1 MGAPPPGARRI
12 QYGYYPNG
20 KLKTLTDAA
29 GNVTTWQRDIQGRVI
44 SKTYA
49 DGKGDTL
56 AYEATTSRL
65 KRITDALGQSKTFSY
80 TMDDRV
86 AELDYSGATNPTAS
100 VSYRYDSAYP
110 RISSVTDGTGSH
122 NYSYNAVGSLGANHV
137 SEETVPGQSDTLRTQ
152 YDTLGRPTER
162 RIGSL
167 SETWSYDALG
177 RQVGHGTPLGQF
189 SYAYLGETGQTS
201 SQQLEGSQLRTEY
214 RYEDNRNDRRLKAI
228 DNDGAMKGGWT
239 GGYGDQDRDALA
251 GSLHMQGGRMPTGDG
266 WHDGGRWNEGD
277 RWHEGGRW
285 NEGDRWHEGGRH
297 GDYGYHERAPWPP
310 FGHGHGG
317 APAHRASSF
326 FYETDAENRIVSLLE
341 AGREGLKPHWYRY
354 DAADRLLADDSRSR
368 NDRRYSYD
376 AADNRTSATS
386 RTAKQTIVPNALN
399 QMQTVNG
406 QPTQYDA
413 AGNLLEDEAR
423 QYDWDAEHR
432 LIRIRY
438 KAQAG
443 KETRFGYDGLGR
455 RTVITEVD
463 GTGTTETHYVWCG
476 EAICQKRDA
485 NGQLLRAYYPE
496 GEYGPEIGKRVAKA
510 DAGTETDADG
520 DEHDGRGQD
529 GDDGK
534 SAPQT
539 ESTGSLIY
547 ARNHL
552 GSVTDTL
559 TPDGR
564 AVTHT
569 EYGPYGEL
577 VKSQGR
583 AEYRSDFGYAGMQ
596 YHAASGMYL
605 TLFRAYDPGTG
616 RWVSRDP
623 IGEDGGG
630 NLYAYVGGNP
640 VSFADPLGLC
650 RDCDKSRKLAWDYYG
665 KLQARFPNQ
674 YPKAPSAIIFG
685 PLPPDHGGMVS
696 PLLPGVMILP
706 QDFCE
711 LSDKNTFDF
720 YWAIAHEGLHINQ
733 GWIDLVRT
741 RGDTPAHD
749 QIDQKGLDNARAVT
763 GRQF

>member
-1 MGAPPPGARRI
+1 
-12 QYGYYPNG
+12 
-20 KLKTLTDAA
+20 
-29 GNVTTWQRDIQGRVI
+29 
-44 SKTYA
+44 
-49 DGKGDTL
+49 
-56 AYEATTSRL
+56 
-65 KRITDALGQSKTFSY
+65 
-80 TMDDRV
+80 
-86 AELDYSGATNPTAS
+86 
-100 VSYRYDSAYP
+100 
-110 RISSVTDGTGSH
+110 
-122 NYSYNAVGSLGANHV
+122 
-137 SEETVPGQSDTLRTQ
+137 
-152 YDTLGRPTER
+152 
-162 RIGSL
+162 
-167 SETWSYDALG
+167 
-177 RQVGHGTPLGQF
+177 
-189 SYAYLGETGQTS
+189 
-201 SQQLEGSQLRTEY
+201 
-214 RYEDNRNDRRLKAI
+214 
-228 DNDGAMKGGWT
+228 MKGGWT
-239 GGYGDQDRDALA
+239 GGYGDQDRDRDALA

-297 GDYGYHERAPWPP
+297 GDYGHHERAPWPP

-463 GTGTTETHYVWCG
+463 GVGTTETHYVWCG

-496 GEYGPEIGKRVAKA
+496 GESGPEIGKRVAKA
-510 DAGTETDADG
+510 DTATETDADG
-520 DEHDGRGQD
+520 DEHDGRDQD

-534 SAPQT
+534 AAPQT

-623 IGEDGGG
+623 IGERGGF
-630 NLYAYVGGNP
+630 NLYGYVGENP
-640 VSFADPLGLC
+640 VSSVDPLGRSAKDVARIISSFHIITGQMTGDGLRDPNGTYNNTC
-650 RDCDKSRKLAWDYYG
+650 RA
-665 KLQARFPNQ
+665 
-674 YPKAPSAIIFG
+674 
-685 PLPPDHGGMVS
+685 LPW
-696 PLLPGVMILP
+696 LPGCPNPNRFKDCGEQTEYMNSKLD
-706 QDFCE
+706 QQTYD
-711 LSDKNTFDF
+711 
-720 YWAIAHEGLHINQ
+720 AH
-733 GWIDLVRT
+733 WFF
-741 RGDTPAHD
+741 
-749 QIDQKGLDNARAVT
+749 GLDSGFGHAWGFAYSSDPNDPVITYDTRANSISVDQNCPNCHGWFGDRMWGIDNIPGRNA
-763 GRQF
+763 GH

>member
-1 MGAPPPGARRI
+1 MG
-12 QYGYYPNG
+12 
-20 KLKTLTDAA
+20 
-29 GNVTTWQRDIQGRVI
+29 VV
-44 SKTYA
+44 
-49 DGKGDTL
+49 
-56 AYEATTSRL
+56 
-65 KRITDALGQSKTFSY
+65 
-80 TMDDRV
+80 V
-86 AELDYSGATNPTAS
+86 SG
-100 VSYRYDSAYP
+100 
-110 RISSVTDGTGSH
+110 
-122 NYSYNAVGSLGANHV
+122 
-137 SEETVPGQSDTLRTQ
+137 
-152 YDTLGRPTER
+152 
-162 RIGSL
+162 
-167 SETWSYDALG
+167 
-177 RQVGHGTPLGQF
+177 
-189 SYAYLGETGQTS
+189 
-201 SQQLEGSQLRTEY
+201 
-214 RYEDNRNDRRLKAI
+214 
-228 DNDGAMKGGWT
+228 
-239 GGYGDQDRDALA
+239 
-251 GSLHMQGGRMPTGDG
+251 
-266 WHDGGRWNEGD
+266 
-277 RWHEGGRW
+277 
-285 NEGDRWHEGGRH
+285 
-297 GDYGYHERAPWPP
+297 
-310 FGHGHGG
+310 
-317 APAHRASSF
+317 
-326 FYETDAENRIVSLLE
+326 
-341 AGREGLKPHWYRY
+341 Y
-354 DAADRLLADDSRSR
+354 DAADRLLADDSRSW

-463 GTGTTETHYVWCG
+463 GTGTTETHYIWCG

-496 GEYGPEIGKRVAKA
+496 GESGPEIGKRVAKA
-510 DAGTETDADG
+510 DTGTETDADG
-520 DEHDGRGQD
+520 DEHDGRDQD

-539 ESTGSLIY
+539 ESIGSLIY

-577 VKSQGR
+577 LKSQGR

-623 IGEDGGG
+623 IGERGGI
-630 NLYAYVGGNP
+630 NLYGYVAGNP
-640 VSFADPLGLC
+640 LKYTDRTGLVAGVDDAAEGAVVAC
-650 RDCDKSRKLAWDYYG
+650 LANPACDAALAEVGAEAMAAAEVAEAAAIEAAEAAEQACSTLSKQAVKGIRSYLKRIAEHKQKLSDFIENPTV
-665 KLQARFPNQ
+665 RP
-674 YPKAPSAIIFG
+674 
-685 PLPPDHGGMVS
+685 GMER
-696 PLLPGVMILP
+696 LP
-706 QDFCE
+706 QE
-711 LSDKNTFDF
+711 AVEAQQAARINHLLTEIQTFGQN
-720 YWAIAHEGLHINQ
+720 IVKLI
-733 GWIDLVRT
+733 
-741 RGDTPAHD
+741 
-749 QIDQKGLDNARAVT
+749 KGN
-763 GRQF
+763 

>member
-1 MGAPPPGARRI
+1 MG
-12 QYGYYPNG
+12 
-20 KLKTLTDAA
+20 
-29 GNVTTWQRDIQGRVI
+29 VV
-44 SKTYA
+44 
-49 DGKGDTL
+49 
-56 AYEATTSRL
+56 
-65 KRITDALGQSKTFSY
+65 
-80 TMDDRV
+80 V
-86 AELDYSGATNPTAS
+86 SG
-100 VSYRYDSAYP
+100 
-110 RISSVTDGTGSH
+110 
-122 NYSYNAVGSLGANHV
+122 
-137 SEETVPGQSDTLRTQ
+137 
-152 YDTLGRPTER
+152 
-162 RIGSL
+162 
-167 SETWSYDALG
+167 
-177 RQVGHGTPLGQF
+177 
-189 SYAYLGETGQTS
+189 
-201 SQQLEGSQLRTEY
+201 
-214 RYEDNRNDRRLKAI
+214 
-228 DNDGAMKGGWT
+228 
-239 GGYGDQDRDALA
+239 
-251 GSLHMQGGRMPTGDG
+251 
-266 WHDGGRWNEGD
+266 
-277 RWHEGGRW
+277 
-285 NEGDRWHEGGRH
+285 
-297 GDYGYHERAPWPP
+297 
-310 FGHGHGG
+310 
-317 APAHRASSF
+317 
-326 FYETDAENRIVSLLE
+326 
-341 AGREGLKPHWYRY
+341 Y
-354 DAADRLLADDSRSR
+354 DAADRLLADDSRNWS
-368 NDRRYSYD
+368 DRRYSYD

-463 GTGTTETHYVWCG
+463 GTGTTETHYIWCG

-496 GEYGPEIGKRVAKA
+496 GESGPEIGKRVAKA
-510 DAGTETDADG
+510 DTGTETDADG
-520 DEHDGRGQD
+520 DEHDGRDQD

-623 IGEDGGG
+623 IGERGGF
-630 NLYAYVGGNP
+630 NLYGYVHGNP
-640 VSFADPLGLC
+640 VSLIDRLGLAT
-650 RDCDKSRKLAWDYYG
+650 REQINAAVQVLRESFPEVLAASPNSVTGVAGLSGVVGNPLAGKTDLSGNIQYNADLYG
-665 KLQARFPNQ
+665 ADGVPVKADNLDDFLQ
-674 YPKAPSAIIFG
+674 
-685 PLPPDHGGMVS
+685 
-696 PLLPGVMILP
+696 
-706 QDFCE
+706 
-711 LSDKNTFDF
+711 T
-720 YWAIAHEGLHINQ
+720 IAHEMQHLNE
-733 GWIDLVRT
+733 GWQDRVGVNVGEWIRSLTGHDCWSIE
-741 RGDTPAHD
+741 D
-749 QIDQKGLDNARAVT
+749 QIDHNADVMYQRARKKFMQRL
-763 GRQF
+763 GS

>member
-1 MGAPPPGARRI
+1 
-12 QYGYYPNG
+12 
-20 KLKTLTDAA
+20 
-29 GNVTTWQRDIQGRVI
+29 
-44 SKTYA
+44 
-49 DGKGDTL
+49 
-56 AYEATTSRL
+56 
-65 KRITDALGQSKTFSY
+65 
-80 TMDDRV
+80 
-86 AELDYSGATNPTAS
+86 
-100 VSYRYDSAYP
+100 
-110 RISSVTDGTGSH
+110 
-122 NYSYNAVGSLGANHV
+122 
-137 SEETVPGQSDTLRTQ
+137 
-152 YDTLGRPTER
+152 
-162 RIGSL
+162 
-167 SETWSYDALG
+167 
-177 RQVGHGTPLGQF
+177 
-189 SYAYLGETGQTS
+189 
-201 SQQLEGSQLRTEY
+201 
-214 RYEDNRNDRRLKAI
+214 
-228 DNDGAMKGGWT
+228 
-239 GGYGDQDRDALA
+239 
-251 GSLHMQGGRMPTGDG
+251 
-266 WHDGGRWNEGD
+266 
-277 RWHEGGRW
+277 
-285 NEGDRWHEGGRH
+285 
-297 GDYGYHERAPWPP
+297 
-310 FGHGHGG
+310 
-317 APAHRASSF
+317 
-326 FYETDAENRIVSLLE
+326 
-341 AGREGLKPHWYRY
+341 Y
-354 DAADRLLADDSRSR
+354 DAADRLLADDSRSW

-386 RTAKQTIVPNALN
+386 HTAKQTIVPNALN

-630 NLYAYVGGNP
+630 NLYAY
-640 VSFADPLGLC
+640 A
-650 RDCDKSRKLAWDYYG
+650 
-665 KLQARFPNQ
+665 
-674 YPKAPSAIIFG
+674 
-685 PLPPDHGGMVS
+685 
-696 PLLPGVMILP
+696 
-706 QDFCE
+706 
-711 LSDKNTFDF
+711 
-720 YWAIAHEGLHINQ
+720 
-733 GWIDLVRT
+733 
-741 RGDTPAHD
+741 
-749 QIDQKGLDNARAVT
+749 
-763 GRQF
+763 